1 MLGRDHL
8 VRIWTPHIG
17 LGFAERLA
25 SAYAPIRLLIVLIP
39 ISWVPGIIH
48 TFSNGPVHTF
58 MGALN
63 ATFPVLLLGIVMV
76 TLVQLRLVRNAI
88 RRALSNRG
96 FESATRPT
104 VLTPSRFRTWL
115 GDPGVTP
122 ELAAEILIEEGR
134 PKPRPRAA
142 DHV

>member
-1 MLGRDHL
+1 MFRRDQL

-17 LGFAERLA
+17 LSFAERLA

-39 ISWVPGIIH
+39 ISWVLGIIH
-48 TFSNGPVHTF
+48 TFSNGPVRTL

-63 ATFPVLLLGIVMV
+63 ATFPVLVLGVVMV
-76 TLVQLRLVRNAI
+76 TLVQLRRVRNAI

-96 FESATRPT
+96 FESATRPR
-104 VLTPSRFRTWL
+104 VLTPSRFRSWL
-115 GDPGVTP
+115 VDAGVP
-122 ELAAEILIEEGR
+122 PDLATEILIEEGR
-134 PKPRPRAA
+134 PSLKSRAA

>member
-1 MLGRDHL
+1 MFGRDQL

-25 SAYAPIRLLIVLIP
+25 SAYSPIRLLIVLIP

-48 TFSNGPVHTF
+48 TSSSGPVRTF
-58 MGALN
+58 TGALN
-63 ATFPVLLLGIVMV
+63 ATFPVLILGIVIV
-76 TLVQLRLVRNAI
+76 TLVQLRRVRNAI

-96 FESATRPT
+96 FESATRPS
-104 VLTPSRFRTWL
+104 VFTPSRFRTWL
-115 GDPGVTP
+115 VDPGVTP
-122 ELAAEILIEEGR
+122 ELAAEILVEEGR
-134 PKPRPRAA
+134 PKPRSRAA